1 MDRFI
6 FISLPD
12 FLKLLNPLL
21 CQLIK
26 SNLQLQSGNKNT
38 KAKCEGN
45 SGWCCVFI
53 IPSETVKNEL
63 CMHLLKTHSV
73 KIELL

>member
-6 FISLPD
+6 PISLPY
-12 FLKLLNPLL
+12 FLKLLNLLL

-26 SNLQLQSGNKNT
+26 SSLQLQSGNKIT

-53 IPSETVKNEL
+53 IPSEALKNEL

-73 KIELL
+73 KI